1 MAVYMILEADV
12 HDPEAYEIYKQAA
25 PQYVARHGGEYCV
38 RGGESTVFGGDWQ
51 PGRVVILKFPSRA
64 AYDAFMD
71 DPDYRPWR
79 EKREAMTTIKKWV
92 VIDGV

>member
-1 MAVYMILEADV
+1 MCTTPKPMRNINKRRLNTWRAIAANIAFAAAV
-12 HDPEAYEIYKQAA
+12 
-25 PQYVARHGGEYCV
+25 C
-38 RGGESTVFGGDWQ
+38 GGDWQ
-51 PGRVVILKFPSRA
+51 PGRVLMLKFPSRA